1 MTVMVPW
8 LFFYSIT
15 SSLNIWCVDCRC
27 NLERWNQLIILLI
40 LFKYFMVP
48 SSWAVI
54 TLILWSFTLLH
65 HQVEIYIC
73 MSFQKP
79 NSSTVWSFKYAWALR
94 SIGEPSLGCQI
105 REVACAGLPE
115 SGIWCPFH
123 EAKVLSCSFA
133 PSKPCLATTSGLI
146 RFHTHEH
153 ADICA
158 FQLLHTL
165 IPPCSHFSACVC
177 NKLSLFCHM
186 HTQQQLAMKA
196 S

>member
-1 MTVMVPW
+1 
-8 LFFYSIT
+8 
-15 SSLNIWCVDCRC
+15 
-27 NLERWNQLIILLI
+27 
-40 LFKYFMVP
+40 MVP

-73 MSFQKP
+73 MCFQKP

-133 PSKPCLATTSGLI
+133 SSKPCLATTSGLI

-158 FQLLHTL
+158 FKLLHTL
-165 IPPCSHFSACVC
+165 IPSCSHFSVCVTNFHC
-177 NKLSLFCHM
+177 FATCTHNSSWQWSRVSIILIPNHHWIIYANES
-186 HTQQQLAMKA
+186 
-196 S
+196 